1 MNCETTMP
9 TFQSDFHRGYQ
20 SSNGKSIVDKGGRKR
35 KMRCFIHFNIFSDFW
50 GSLFGTNSDSNS
62 VVLPGEVLNATRH
75 VFFHVIKPGN
85 RNNTGNRCWDST
97 QKCPISPLIVFQR
110 IRVSGE
116 IEHFVSGEIRHFRD
130 RFRHLMLKH

>member
-1 MNCETTMP
+1 MP

-20 SSNGKSIVDKGGRKR
+20 SSNGKSIVDIGGRKS

-75 VFFHVIKPGN
+75 VFFHFIGDKKTDHEQSSVHIDATPKMGVRQITLTSPTSNGDFPLSFFKT
-85 RNNTGNRCWDST
+85 NTARGWGCQGS
-97 QKCPISPLIVFQR
+97 
-110 IRVSGE
+110 
-116 IEHFVSGEIRHFRD
+116 
-130 RFRHLMLKH
+130 LKNSH

>member
-1 MNCETTMP
+1 MP

-20 SSNGKSIVDKGGRKR
+20 SSNGKSIDDIGGRKS

-75 VFFHVIKPGN
+75 VFFHFIGDKKLIMN
-85 RNNTGNRCWDST
+85 
-97 QKCPISPLIVFQR
+97 SPAFTLMR
-110 IRVSGE
+110 LPKWE
-116 IEHFVSGEIRHFRD
+116 FVQ
-130 RFRHLMLKH
+130 